1 MPPFTF
7 QTLARE
13 ALISAAINSAFSFL
27 FVFLLFRQLATI
39 SASEIVKDS
48 LVQTALVVFFS
59 AAIPSLVVRAKYK
72 LAVKVWPI
80 FLMSLLATIILALVM
95 QSVHGLV
102 FNAGSIASL
111 GFAHLAGFKL
121 IYAFVVSIVVTPSA
135 LLALVKVA
143 SKNQAHQ
150 SQCA

>member
-13 ALISAAINSAFSFL
+13 ALIGAAINSAFSFL

-39 SASEIVKDS
+39 PASEIVKDS
-48 LVQTALVVFFS
+48 LVQTALVAFFS
-59 AAIPSLVVRAKYK
+59 AAIPSLIARSKYK

-80 FLMSLLATIILALVM
+80 LLVSLLAAIILTLVM
-95 QSVHGLV
+95 QSVHGMV
-102 FNAGSIASL
+102 FNAGSIVNL
-111 GFAHLAGFKL
+111 GFAQFVGFKL
-121 IYAFVVSIVVTPSA
+121 IYVFVLSIVVTPSA